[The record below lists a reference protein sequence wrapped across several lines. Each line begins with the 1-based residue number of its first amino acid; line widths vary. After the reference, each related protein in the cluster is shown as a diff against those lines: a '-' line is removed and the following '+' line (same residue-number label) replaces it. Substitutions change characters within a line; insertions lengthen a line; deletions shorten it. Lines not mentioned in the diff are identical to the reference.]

1 MAESTSQAGQKKGL
15 NYRNIFLLLL
25 VLLVFLFITGVIS
38 PVSLFDTVLLRPML
52 NFLTLLSGYLFDSFG
67 LAIVVLTVIVRI
79 LTLPLTMRQL
89 HSTKAMQEVQPRL
102 KELQK
107 KYAKDKERLGQET
120 MKLYKEQGINPLGCA
135 VPMLVQ
141 LPIWIGLYQAVI
153 QGLGF
158 APENL
163 LGLAEQ
169 LYSLPAIQEQIPL
182 NSHFL
187 WLDLGSGDIFMALL
201 VGASMW
207 MLQKMSQTPSIDPSQ
222 QQVSRMMLWLMP
234 LMFGFLA
241 LTFPSG
247 LSLYWVL
254 TNIISIFI
262 QYRVTGWGTLSIP
275 SLDSIKE
282 GPQRLFGGGERSKVI
297 SGGGGESGDIDYTQ
311 DGETGEE
318 GVEAEKESGTGKSLA
333 SQRKKVRHGKH
344 RDRRK
349 IRRRGR

>member
-1 MAESTSQAGQKKGL
+1 MGREMRL

-52 NFLTLLSGYLFDSFG
+52 NFLALLSGYLFGSFG
-67 LAIVVLTVIVRI
+67 LAIVVLTIIVRI
-79 LTLPLTMRQL
+79 LTLPLTMKQL
-89 HSTKAMQEVQPRL
+89 HSTRAMQELQPKL

-107 KYAKDKERLGQET
+107 KYAKDRDRLGQET

-135 VPMLVQ
+135 VPMIVQ

-158 APENL
+158 SPENL
-163 LGLAEQ
+163 LGLSKQ

-187 WLDLGSGDIFMALL
+187 WLDLGHGDIFMAIL
-201 VGASMW
+201 VAASMW
-207 MLQKMSQTPSIDPSQ
+207 ALQKMSQAPSIDPTQ
-222 QQVSRMMLWLMP
+222 QQMGRMMIWLMP
-234 LMFGFLA
+234 LLFGFLA

-254 TNIISIFI
+254 TNLISMAI
-262 QYRVTGWGTLSIP
+262 QYRVTGWGGLTIP
-275 SLDSIKE
+275 SLATIRE
-282 GPQRLFGGGERSKVI
+282 APQQLFGARKSTTVI
-297 SGGGGESGDIDYTQ
+297 SGSGRK
-311 DGETGEE
+311 EE
-318 GVEAEKESGTGKSLA
+318 EAAIEQEQYEDADSSLVEGDVAKVDSHASKGKRVRYGKYRDK
-333 SQRKKVRHGKH
+333 RKK
-344 RDRRK
+344 
-349 IRRRGR
+349 RRRSH